1 MREACD
7 GLEFTVS
14 MRPDK
19 CITSLVDLI
28 SVVHGHSHTFAL
40 EVVDIHGRLLTAI
53 CGCVDELQFPRSRC
67 DKVR

>member
-1 MREACD
+1 MREARD

-14 MRPDK
+14 KQPDK

-28 SVVHGHSHTFAL
+28 SVVHGHGHTFAL
-40 EVVDIHGRLLTAI
+40 EIVDIHSRLLAAI
-53 CGCVDELQFPRSRC
+53 CGCIDELQFSRSRC